1 MTEIRE
7 LQPTSFAEFEAIP
20 KQEGW
25 NYELIDGMVMMSPRP
40 SVAHQSICGN
50 LYVELRSILRGK
62 GCRPMQEIDLVLDGN
77 TFIPD
82 LLVDCTDLS
91 DKKRCEV
98 PPIIAIEILSP
109 ATASIDYF
117 VKRHKYELLGVQEYW
132 IVSPEEKC
140 VMVISF
146 TSGKQERYCSGQV
159 ESVVL
164 PDIKIDLDKIFDLSY

>member
-7 LQPTSFAEFEAIP
+7 LQPTSFTEFEAMP

>member
-1 MTEIRE
+1 MTEIRK
-7 LQPTSFAEFEAIP
+7 LQKTGIEEFEAMP
-20 KQEGW
+20 KDEGL

-40 SVAHQSICGN
+40 TVAHQSICGN

-62 GCRPMQEIDLVLDGN
+62 GCRPMQEIDLVLEGN
-77 TFIPD
+77 SFIPD

-98 PPIIAIEILSP
+98 PPMIAIEILSP

-117 VKRHKYELLGVQEYW
+117 VKRHKYELLGIQEYW
-132 IVSPEEKC
+132 IVSPDEKC

-146 TSGKQERYCSGQV
+146 AADKQERYCSGQV

-164 PDIKIDLDKIFDLSY
+164 PDIRIDLDKIFDLSY